1 MRLWPNRFAF
11 AALVVLAAALPARGW
26 NGTGHQAISQ
36 IAWRN
41 LKPQVRTRIAALV
54 GKHPYFERHLQP
66 AEMAADAPDYAMR
79 SFMLASTWPDLLRQ
93 SRDPKERQYH
103 HAEWH
108 YVNIP
113 IIPEGTDRSVLEIPP
128 IELKLEDDKPPQNIA
143 QALEWN
149 VRRVKDAGVSDAD
162 KAVALAWVLHLV
174 GDVHQP
180 LHACAVYSAD
190 YPAGD
195 RGGNLFMIK
204 YHGNVTD
211 LHTFW
216 DEVLGR
222 YVAPKLLDQVTA
234 KVLEENPR
242 ERFAE
247 QLKVTGFEHWIDESF
262 AIAKNVTY
270 LGGKL
275 KGVTRAASVADK
287 SGNGVPELPE
297 GYDVKAREMA
307 RARIALAGYR
317 LADLLNSIFE

>member
-1 MRLWPNRFAF
+1 
-11 AALVVLAAALPARGW
+11 
-26 NGTGHQAISQ
+26 
-36 IAWRN
+36 
-41 LKPQVRTRIAALV
+41 
-54 GKHPYFERHLQP
+54 
-66 AEMAADAPDYAMR
+66 
-79 SFMLASTWPDLLRQ
+79 
-93 SRDPKERQYH
+93 
-103 HAEWH
+103 
-108 YVNIP
+108 
-113 IIPEGTDRSVLEIPP
+113 VLEIPP
-128 IELKLEDDKPPQNIA
+128 IELKLDGDKPPQNIA

-149 VRRVKDAGVSDAD
+149 VRRLRNASVSDAD

-180 LHACAVYSAD
+180 LHTCAVYSAD

-195 RGGNLFMIK
+195 RGGNLFMVK

-216 DEVLGR
+216 DDVLGR

-247 QLKVTGFEHWIDESF
+247 QLKVTGFDQWINESF
-262 AIAKNVTY
+262 EIARDVTY
-270 LGGKL
+270 MGGKL
-275 KGVTRAASVADK
+275 RGVTRAATVVDK

-297 GYDVKAREMA
+297 GYDTKTREVA

-317 LADLLNSIFE
+317 LAELLNSIFE